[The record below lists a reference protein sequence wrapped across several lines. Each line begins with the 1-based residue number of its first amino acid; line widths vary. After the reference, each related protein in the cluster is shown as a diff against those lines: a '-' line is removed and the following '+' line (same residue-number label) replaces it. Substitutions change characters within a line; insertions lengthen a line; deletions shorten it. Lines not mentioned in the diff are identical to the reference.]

1 MSNISDIDK
10 QYVWHPFTPQ
20 LTTEKNINLVKG
32 EGVYLIDENGNKYID
47 AFSSWWVNL
56 HGHAHPYIAKKIA
69 EQALT
74 LEHAVFA
81 GFTHESGATL
91 AKRLLQHIPH
101 HNKIFYSDNGSTAVE
116 VALKMAFQYWHNNGQ
131 EKINVLAFENAYH
144 GDTFGGMSVGA
155 RNQFNQAFSKLL
167 FEVHHIAV
175 PTKEN
180 KNEVVEQFKTLV
192 KQHQFSTFI
201 FEPLVQ
207 GAAGMI
213 IYDAQTLDELIKI
226 AQQNNIICIADE
238 VMTGFGRTGKFFATD
253 YLQNKPD
260 IICLSKGITG
270 GFMPFGAT
278 TCNTK
283 IYNAYLTNDKYKTF
297 FHGHSYTGN
306 PLACAAALAS
316 LDVLESVET
325 QNNIERISKKNNA
338 FVIQLQNN
346 KAVKQA
352 NSLGT
357 ILSIEV
363 KTNEN
368 TSYLNSLADVIPS
381 FFLERGIII
390 RPLGNVIYCIPPY
403 CINDEELERIY
414 KAILEFLLA

>member
-1 MSNISDIDK
+1 MDNISDIDK

-20 LTTEKNINLVKG
+20 MSKEKNINLVKG
-32 EGVYLIDENGNKYID
+32 DGVYLIDENGNKYID

-56 HGHAHPYIAKKIA
+56 HGHANPYIAKKIA
-69 EQALT
+69 EQATT

-81 GFTHESGATL
+81 GFTHEPGAIL
-91 AKRLLQHIPH
+91 AKRLLEHIPFH
-101 HNKIFYSDNGSTAVE
+101 SKVFYSDNGSTAVE
-116 VALKMAFQYWHNNGQ
+116 VALKMAFQFWHNQNN
-131 EKINVLAFENAYH
+131 EKINVIAFENAYH

-167 FEVHHIAV
+167 FEVHHIPV

-180 KNEVVEQFKTLV
+180 KNVVIEAFKKLITH
-192 KQHQFSTFI
+192 HQFSTFI

-213 IYDAQTLDELIKI
+213 IYDAETLDELIKI

-270 GFMPFGAT
+270 GFMPFSAT

-283 IYNAYLTNDKYKTF
+283 IYEAYLTNDKYKTF

-316 LDVLESVET
+316 LDLLENSET
-325 QNNIERISKKNNA
+325 QNNIERITKKHNE
-338 FVIQLQNN
+338 FILGLQNN
-346 KAVKQA
+346 KAVNKA

-363 KTNEN
+363 KTTEN

-403 CINDEELERIY
+403 CINDEELEQIY
-414 KAILEFLLA
+414 KAILEFLEA